1 MENQARKERI
11 LVVQPY
17 GIGDTL
23 FIFPLLKA
31 LKLQRDAERLD
42 VIIGPRT
49 RQLMQLC
56 PYVDEIHVIDKD
68 LWKRISKIAVLREKI
83 KLLFHCAS
91 RHYDLAFDF
100 SMQPE
105 YSFWAKF
112 FLRIPII
119 AGFNYKKRNIFL
131 NKPLNLPE
139 QGYSGKSV
147 IEYVCDLA
155 GLIGLDI
162 ADKKPEL
169 RLSSNVEAAAEK
181 LLKDGGWS
189 GGRYIVVSAG
199 GGATWG
205 MDAYY
210 KQWPPEY
217 FVQFLKLLG
226 VFFDPGAIVL
236 LGTDDERRFEKL
248 FSGLSAPIIPLF
260 GETDIAEAAAIIKHA
275 ALFIGND
282 GGLAHIASCQDIPMA
297 VFYGPADPKVY
308 GPYPSRENAV
318 VLSRRLPCQPCY
330 QYFRYNKSC
339 QDIACL
345 RGLLPEDALAQLN
358 ERRFFEFFKK

>member
-1 MENQARKERI
+1 MENRTRKERI

-31 LKLQRDAERLD
+31 LKVQRNAERLD
-42 VIIGPRT
+42 VIIGSRT
-49 RQLMQLC
+49 RRLMQLC
-56 PYVDEIHVIDKD
+56 PYVDDIHVIDKD
-68 LWKRISKIAVLREKI
+68 SWKRMPKIDVLREKLR
-83 KLLFHCAS
+83 LLFYCG
-91 RHYDLAFDF
+91 RKHYDMAFDF

-112 FLRIPII
+112 FLHIPVI
-119 AGFNYKKRNIFL
+119 AGFNYKNRNIFL

-147 IEYVCDLA
+147 IEYTCDLA
-155 GLIGLDI
+155 ELIGLDI
-162 ADKKPEL
+162 VDKKPEL
-169 RLSSNVEAAAEK
+169 RIASDVAASAEK
-181 LLKDGGWS
+181 LLHDGGWD

-217 FVQFLKLLG
+217 FVQFLKLLE
-226 VFFDPGAIVL
+226 VFFDSGAIVL
-236 LGTDDERRFEKL
+236 LGTEDERRFEKL
-248 FSGLSAPIIPLF
+248 FFGLPTHIIPLC
-260 GETDIAEAAAIIKHA
+260 GKTDIAQAASIIQRA

-282 GGLAHIASCQDIPMA
+282 GGLAHIASCQDVPMT

-308 GPYPSRENAV
+308 GPYPLRENAV

-345 RGLLPEDALAQLN
+345 KGFLPEDALAQLN